1 MTITAQM
8 VRELRE
14 LTGAGMM
21 ECKKILTEANGDMDI
36 AVDLLRKKGM
46 ASADKKSARIA
57 AEGVVAISVSSD
69 ATKALLLELNCE
81 TDFVAKGD
89 EFKDF
94 ANLIAEKSLLSG
106 TDDIEKINQLDIG
119 GQTVE
124 EGRRAI
130 VAKIGEN
137 ISVRR
142 VQLVSAESGV
152 VGVYQHGDRI
162 GVLAALSDSKDAA
175 GLGKDVAMHIAA
187 SKPLSISADD
197 LSENV
202 LQREREIYKAQAIE
216 SGKPAEIAEKMVDGK
231 MKKYIKE
238 VTLLGQPF
246 IKDPDQTIEQ
256 LLKSNNATVSTFCR
270 FEVGEGIEKKQENF
284 ADEVQEMANSL
295 K

>member
-130 VAKIGEN
+130 IAKIGEN